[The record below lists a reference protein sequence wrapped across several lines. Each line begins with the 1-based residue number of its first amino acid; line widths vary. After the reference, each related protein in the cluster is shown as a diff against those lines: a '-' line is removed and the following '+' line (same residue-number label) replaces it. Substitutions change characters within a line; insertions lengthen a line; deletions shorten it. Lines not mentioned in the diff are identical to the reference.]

1 MQTIE
6 PEKKGRLM
14 RQCARMVSYICVP
27 YAIPLVAVTL
37 LLFGTYLNNLP
48 LASRF
53 SLLGIIAAFTLL
65 LPASAIGLYMCLHKL
80 KPSHFHTRKNRFIPH
95 LMFILSYIFCL
106 VIMIRMRLPWYMTG
120 IILSV
125 LLMLVTSLTASL
137 KWKLSEHAMGMG
149 AILAGL
155 VYFSAWYGF
164 NPILWLGVCILLAGC
179 VGTAVL
185 ILGNHTLS
193 EVFLGYAL
201 GYACA
206 TLGLTPGFN
215 ILVFFLFRLI
225 H

>member
-1 MQTIE
+1 MPTIE
-6 PEKKGRLM
+6 PEKTEKLLIR
-14 RQCARMVSYICVP
+14 CARVVSYLCVP

-48 LASRF
+48 LSDRL
-53 SLLGIIAAFTLL
+53 SLLAITTAFTLL
-65 LPASAIGLYMCLHKL
+65 FPASGIGLYMCLHKL
-80 KPSHFHTRKNRFIPH
+80 KPSHFHARRNRLIPH
-95 LMFILSYIFCL
+95 LIIILSYIFCL

-125 LLMLVTSLTASL
+125 LLMLATSMIASL
-137 KWKLSEHAMGMG
+137 KWKLSEHTMGMG

-155 VYFSAWYGF
+155 VYFSIWYGF
-164 NPILWLGVCILLAGC
+164 NPIVWLGVFILLAGC

-185 ILGNHTLS
+185 ILGRHTPI

-201 GYACA
+201 GYFCVALA
-206 TLGLTPGFN
+206 LTPSFN
-215 ILVFFLFRLI
+215 ILVLFLFRMI